1 MDQDKY
7 HHIFQ
12 VQAEWTRG
20 TRNHLYRRA
29 GLLSAR
35 KTLEVGCGTGVILDE
50 IMGGTKGIVFGVEKN
65 HEYSAFSARYCPSA
79 NIITSDGLELPFKEQ
94 TFDITL
100 CHYYLIW
107 TENPRKAVTEM
118 VRVTKNG
125 GYIIIASEP
134 DYGGIIEYP
143 KAGLIE
149 KLKSELKS
157 DGLKQFDLGRK
168 ITSIVEEFADIIE
181 AGVISYILNHSDID
195 LLANMERGSKNN
207 KCSMFFQPL
216 FYVLARKE
224 KI

>member
-29 GLLSAR
+29 SLLSAR

-50 IMGGTKGIVFGVEKN
+50 IVGRTKGIVFGVEKN

-94 TFDITL
+94 TFDIVL

-107 TENPRKAVTEM
+107 TENPRKAFTEM
-118 VRVTKNG
+118 ARVTKSG
-125 GYIIIASEP
+125 GYIIITSEP
-134 DYGGIIEYP
+134 DYDGLIEYP
-143 KAGLIE
+143 EAGLKE
-149 KLKSELKS
+149 KLKNGLKS

-168 ITSIVEEFADIIE
+168 IISLVEEFADIIE
-181 AGVISYILNHSDID
+181 AGVISYLLNHPDID
-195 LLANMERGSKNN
+195 LLTRMEKGSKDN
-207 KCSMFFQPL
+207 KCSMFFQPV